1 MGQGEETV
9 TTQIQ
14 KAAPAPYDNI
24 KAALD
29 RMAPQMAEVVPR
41 HLSAEK
47 LLKVALGS
55 IKKDSKLL
63 ECSVSSLLACVM
75 EASKLGLSIGGILG
89 EAHLVPFAKE
99 ATLIIGYRGFVSLM
113 RRGGDISTVRAVVA
127 FEKDRFRYVEGLS
140 PNIEHE
146 PSLAE
151 DRGAM
156 THVYAVAKWKD
167 SDDCQ
172 FVVLGKQAVMKAR
185 AVSKKQELWD
195 AHPEAYWQKTAIRRL
210 AKLAPLEVEAADA
223 IERDDQREFIDST
236 AVEVVQESAQTAVK
250 ASIAAKR
257 KQLVIQPETTVV
269 DPPSAETVPA
279 GEPPADM
286 KLPTP

>member
-1 MGQGEETV
+1 MTTQTQ
-9 TTQIQ
+9 TQIQ
-14 KAAPAPYDNI
+14 KATPPSYDSI
-24 KAALD
+24 KAALE

-47 LLKVALGS
+47 MLKVALGS

-63 ECSVSSLLACVM
+63 ECSISSLLACVM
-75 EASKLGLSIGGILG
+75 EATKLGLSIGGILG
-89 EAHLVPFAKE
+89 EAHLVPFSKE

-113 RRGGDISTVRAVVA
+113 RRGGDISTVRAVVV
-127 FEKDRFRYVEGLS
+127 FEKDHFRYTEGLS
-140 PNIEHE
+140 PTIEHE

-151 DRGAM
+151 DRGALK
-156 THVYAVAKWKD
+156 HVYAVAKWKD

-195 AHPEAYWQKTAIRRL
+195 QHTEAYWQKTAIRRL
-210 AKLAPLEVEAADA
+210 AKLAPLEVEVAEA
-223 IERDDQREFIDST
+223 IERDDSREYIDST

-257 KQLVIQPETTVV
+257 KQLVIQPETTTVV
-269 DPPSAETVPA
+269 DPPAAEPVPA
-279 GEPPADM
+279 GEPPADVV
-286 KLPTP
+286 LPKP

>member
-1 MGQGEETV
+1 MTTQ
-9 TTQIQ
+9 TQIQ
-14 KAAPAPYDNI
+14 KAAPVPYDNI

-41 HLSAEK
+41 HLSAER

-63 ECSVSSLLACVM
+63 ECSVSSLLSCVM

-89 EAHLVPFAKE
+89 EAHLVPFSKE

-113 RRGGDISTVRAVVA
+113 RRGGSISTVRAVVV

-140 PNIEHE
+140 PDIKHE

-151 DRGAM
+151 DRGAL

-210 AKLAPLEVEAADA
+210 AKLAPLEVEVAEA
-223 IERDDQREFIDST
+223 IERDDSREYIDST
-236 AVEVVQESAQTAVK
+236 AVEVASEVSTQAPAAK
-250 ASIAAKR
+250 ARMAAKR
-257 KQLVIQPETTVV
+257 ERPLTIQNGDTTQRPFETEEYV
-269 DPPSAETVPA
+269 PS
-279 GEPPADM
+279 EPPPDVV
-286 KLPTP
+286 LPTVTP

>member
-1 MGQGEETV
+1 MT

-24 KAALD
+24 KMALEK
-29 RMAPQMAEVVPR
+29 MAPQMAEVVPR

-47 LLKVALGS
+47 LLKVALGC

-89 EAHLVPFAKE
+89 EAHLVPFSKE
-99 ATLIIGYRGFVSLM
+99 ATLIIGYRGFVNLM
-113 RRGGDISTVRAVVA
+113 RRGGDISTVRAVAVYQ
-127 FEKDRFRYVEGLS
+127 KDRFRYVEGLQ

-151 DRGAM
+151 DRGQL

-185 AVSKKQELWD
+185 AVSKKPELWD

-223 IERDDQREFIDST
+223 IERDDAREFIDST

-257 KQLVIQPETTVV
+257 KQLLIQPETQPEVEAKKE
-269 DPPSAETVPA
+269 PETVPA
-279 GEPPADM
+279 GEPPADV
-286 KLPTP
+286 KLPTL